1 MKLQHLQYLCEI
13 VDSGLNISN
22 ASDALNR
29 SQPGVSRYM
38 KQFED
43 ELGVKV
49 FHRSGKRLLGLTKAG
64 QEILGIARRMI
75 SDAGTIKTISDEYS
89 ARDEGTL
96 VIATTHTQARYMLP
110 PTVLAFVQRYPKVR
124 LSLKQG
130 NPTEVATWLTSGMA
144 DLSIA
149 ASPSQPAAPLLLLP
163 SYDLGRIILTVPDH
177 ELLSGGPITLE
188 RLSRFPMIT
197 YDDVFTG
204 SIQIHETFRKAGL
217 EPRVIV
223 SATDSDVMKAYV
235 KIGLG
240 IAIVGDIVYDEKVD
254 ADIRAINVSHLFRPN
269 TIYIGLNRE
278 SYVRSYTYD
287 FIRMFDPRWTAAK
300 VRKTLERAHSSDAIA
315 SNEITAMPAPLMQS
329 TRLES

>member
-22 ASDALNR
+22 ASDALNKT
-29 SQPGVSRYM
+29 QPGVSRYM

-43 ELGVKV
+43 ELGVRI
-49 FHRSGKRLLGLTKAG
+49 FNRSGKRLLNLTKAG
-64 QEILGIARRMI
+64 EEILPIARKI
-75 SDAGTIKTISDEYS
+75 INDAGIIRSISDEYS

-96 VIATTHTQARYMLP
+96 IIATTHTQARYVLP
-110 PTVLAFVQRYPKVR
+110 PTVLSFVERYPKVR

-130 NPTEVATWLTSGMA
+130 NPTEVASWIMSGAA

-149 ASPSQPAAPLLLLP
+149 ARPLGPIGPLFLLP
-163 SYDLGRIILTVPDH
+163 SYDLTRIILAGPDH
-177 ELLSGGPITLE
+177 ELLKGGAPTLE
-188 RLSRFPMIT
+188 SLSRFPMIT
-197 YDDVFTG
+197 YDDAFTG
-204 SIQIHETFRKAGL
+204 RVQIHDTFRKAGL
-217 EPRVIV
+217 EPRIIV

-240 IAIVGDIVYDEKVD
+240 IAIVGDIVYDEKTD
-254 ADIRAINVSHLFRPN
+254 TDIHAIDVSHLFKPN

-287 FIRMFDPRWTAAK
+287 FISMFDSRWTASR
-300 VRKTLERAHSSDAIA
+300 VRRALEKARSSQTVA
-315 SNEITAMPAPLMQS
+315 SDEISPIPALSMQS
-329 TRLES
+329 RSGR